1 MSFNYVQGYI
11 AISFSNCV
19 KGEASPILLTV
30 QGPGVGHATNCVRGE
45 PIPFQLTVQGGTDM
59 LLIVSGGAK
68 SHSIDCPG
76 GAAY

>member
-1 MSFNYVQGYI
+1 MSRG
-11 AISFSNCV
+11 ISFSQGGGKSHSINC
-19 KGEASPILLTV
+19 PR
-30 QGPGVGHATNCVRGE
+30 GVGHATNCVRGE

-59 LLIVSGGAK
+59 LLIVSRGAK

>member
-1 MSFNYVQGYI
+1 MSRG
-11 AISFSNCV
+11 ISFSNCV

-30 QGPGVGHATNCVRGE
+30 QGE
-45 PIPFQLTVQGGTDM
+45 LDM
-59 LLIVSGGAK
+59 LLIVSRGAK